1 MARLRERTKFM
12 YAVVS
17 KYGHIDTSTL
27 QDKKQV
33 CISVFLSDSNMT
45 WKEVKK
51 YGWRCEKVEVNI
63 RSTKNEW

>member
-1 MARLRERTKFM
+1 MQLCLNT
-12 YAVVS
+12 
-17 KYGHIDTSTL
+17 DTLIHLHFKT
-27 QDKKQV
+27 KKQV